1 MPAVTAIPLSAA
13 HDGRGPTARPS
24 ALRRRARLH
33 RTRLHRARLRRALRA
48 SGCAASGSDAV
59 ETACLV
65 WLAGVLVEIAATAGD
80 ARTAMVLV
88 DEASAT
94 LAALPTGTAWSAG
107 PAGAAL
113 LAAPITAP
121 LTVPLTRRELV
132 VLRELQE
139 NVPLRGIAE
148 NLHVSLNTVRSQTRS
163 VYRKLG
169 VGSRAQALHRAREL
183 GLL

>member
-1 MPAVTAIPLSAA
+1 MPAVTAFPHPVV
-13 HDGRGPTARPS
+13 HDGRAPTVRPS
-24 ALRRRARLH
+24 ALGR
-33 RTRLHRARLRRALRA
+33 RARLRRALCASRHA
-48 SGCAASGSDAV
+48 SGGTDAV

-94 LAALPTGTAWSAG
+94 LAALP
-107 PAGAAL
+107 GAAPPASPPASPSTSPPASL
-113 LAAPITAP
+113 RTAPLAQP

-132 VLRELQE
+132 VLRALQE
-139 NVPLRGIAE
+139 NVPLRGIAD

>member
-1 MPAVTAIPLSAA
+1 MPAVTAFPMSAA
-13 HDGRGPTARPS
+13 HDGRSPTVRPS
-24 ALRRRARLH
+24 ALRRRARL
-33 RTRLHRARLRRALRA
+33 RRALWA
-48 SGCAASGSDAV
+48 SGRATSGSDAV

-65 WLAGVLVEIAATAGD
+65 WLAGVLVEIAAAADD
-80 ARTAMVLV
+80 ARTARVLV

-94 LAALPTGTAWSAG
+94 LAALPDGAPRPTGAPRSAG

-113 LAAPITAP
+113 LTAP
-121 LTVPLTRRELV
+121 LTVPLTQRELV
-132 VLRELQE
+132 VLRELRE